1 MPQLDK
7 VSYFTQFF
15 WLTLTISVFYL
26 TLLKFYLPKITRV
39 LKMREHKV
47 SLTQESKE
55 NTYEQEQERV
65 LQTMQQAVRKSLNQS
80 KQALQSS
87 FETTAGWVEKTVQ
100 KTNQEHFQNVQTQYQ
115 AKLGDEITANNM
127 TEKSIEKTFTY
138 VGLPCMR
145 FYTLWSHLCTRVL
158 STKTFRA
165 FDREREGWK
174 ERYEEE
180 TLSI

>member
-26 TLLKFYLPKITRV
+26 TLLKFYLPQITMV

-127 TEKSIEKTFTY
+127 TKNQLKKLLPMSAYPACGFTHSGHTFVQEYFLRKLFGPLTAK
-138 VGLPCMR
+138 GKGGKKG
-145 FYTLWSHLCTRVL
+145 
-158 STKTFRA
+158 TKKKR
-165 FDREREGWK
+165 
-174 ERYEEE
+174 
-180 TLSI
+180 

>member
-55 NTYEQEQERV
+55 NNYEQEQERV
-65 LQTMQQAVRKSLNQS
+65 LQTMQQAVRK
-80 KQALQSS
+80 
-87 FETTAGWVEKTVQ
+87 V
-100 KTNQEHFQNVQTQYQ
+100 
-115 AKLGDEITANNM
+115 
-127 TEKSIEKTFTY
+127 
-138 VGLPCMR
+138 
-145 FYTLWSHLCTRVL
+145 
-158 STKTFRA
+158 
-165 FDREREGWK
+165 
-174 ERYEEE
+174 
-180 TLSI
+180 

>member
-87 FETTAGWVEKTVQ
+87 FETTAGWVEK
-100 KTNQEHFQNVQTQYQ
+100 N
-115 AKLGDEITANNM
+115 
-127 TEKSIEKTFTY
+127 
-138 VGLPCMR
+138 R
-145 FYTLWSHLCTRVL
+145 
-158 STKTFRA
+158 TKNEPRA
-165 FDREREGWK
+165 FPK
-174 ERYEEE
+174 CTNTIPIE
-180 TLSI
+180 TWGRDYCE